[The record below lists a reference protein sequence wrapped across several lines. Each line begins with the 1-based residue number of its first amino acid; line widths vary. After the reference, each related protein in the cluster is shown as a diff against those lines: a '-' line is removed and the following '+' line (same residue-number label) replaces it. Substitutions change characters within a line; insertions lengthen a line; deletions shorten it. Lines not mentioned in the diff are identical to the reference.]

1 MAKNP
6 AHQLAALQRAYDSGH
21 PEIALMILAGKVRV
35 YTRDNTPKGWPADYH
50 KPYPQGTA
58 AVVLMDTYPDGEPG
72 AYYIVPIAD
81 IRRIITEQFHR
92 DFPGGPDSRPR
103 TPGAGHD
110 RPPGAGA
117 AVPRCLGLLRRA
129 RRTVVLRDGARLVT
143 G

>member
-103 TPGAGHD
+103 TPGAGH
-110 RPPGAGA
+110 
-117 AVPRCLGLLRRA
+117 
-129 RRTVVLRDGARLVT
+129 TIVLPELVQQYRDAWAFYDERDELWCSGMEPAS
-143 G
+143 